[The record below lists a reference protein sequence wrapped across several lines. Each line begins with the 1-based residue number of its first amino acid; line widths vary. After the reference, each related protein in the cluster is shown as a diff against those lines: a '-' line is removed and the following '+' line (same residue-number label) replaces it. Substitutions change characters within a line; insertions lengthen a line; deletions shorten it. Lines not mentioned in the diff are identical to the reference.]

1 MLGGLFFSY
10 FASPFFD
17 SYVKEFRLFAD
28 VINDL
33 GLVRFANRINSFPMY
48 QERHPMFTYRFC

>member
-1 MLGGLFFSY
+1 MLGGLLFSY

-17 SYVKEFRLFAD
+17 CYVKEFRLFAD

-33 GLVRFANRINSFPMY
+33 GLVRF
-48 QERHPMFTYRFC
+48 TYEIKRVLPFDQ